1 MKRITINIQDD
12 NYDHVQ
18 AYMKELGITESEAV
32 EYFIE
37 KDRIKFFTKEEIE
50 LVKSFLDE

>member
-1 MKRITINIQDD
+1 
-12 NYDHVQ
+12 
-18 AYMKELGITESEAV
+18 MKELGITESEAV

-50 LVKSFLDE
+50 LVKSFLEKK

>member
-1 MKRITINIQDD
+1 MKRITVNIQDD
-12 NYDHVQ
+12 NYSHVQ

>member
-12 NYDHVQ
+12 NYSHVQ
-18 AYMKELGITESEAV
+18 ACMKELGITESEAV

-37 KDRIKFFTKEEIE
+37 KDRVKFFTKEEIE